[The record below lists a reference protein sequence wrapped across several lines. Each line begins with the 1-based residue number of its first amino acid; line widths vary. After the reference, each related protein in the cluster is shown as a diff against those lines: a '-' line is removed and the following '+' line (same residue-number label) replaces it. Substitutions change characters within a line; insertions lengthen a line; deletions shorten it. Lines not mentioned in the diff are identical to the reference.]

1 MCDERPL
8 VTVLSSVAVQ
18 VNLEFAISAA
28 ALARVRIYD
37 FSRRGL
43 LVSWG
48 CRISGARVFRDLR
61 ALVTLAQLLNCNVLL
76 LSLLRDNDDP
86 KTLHNTT
93 QKQYL

>member
-37 FSRRGL
+37 FSRRGW
-43 LVSWG
+43 LVSGG
-48 CRISGARVFRDLR
+48 CRIRISGARVFRDLR
-61 ALVTLAQLLNCNVLL
+61 ALVTLAQSFNCY
-76 LSLLRDNDDP
+76 
-86 KTLHNTT
+86 H
-93 QKQYL
+93 Y